1 VADGI
6 ILEKHGVP
14 AVSIITDSFTASG
27 NAMARRLGM
36 PGYRYTMLPHPIAN
50 LTPDECCER
59 AESIIDDVL
68 SILRLDPPSA
78 TRPAEPTTMASTE
91 HQPWPK
97 GGGV

>member
-6 ILEKHGVP
+6 LLEKAGVP

-59 AESIIDDVL
+59 AESIIDDIL
-68 SILRLDPPSA
+68 SILKLDAVAASGA
-78 TRPAEPTTMASTE
+78 RERRTSTE

-97 GGGV
+97 GIGV

>member
-36 PGYRYTMLPHPIAN
+36 AGYRYTMLPHPIAN

-59 AESIIDDVL
+59 AERIIDDVL
-68 SILRLDPPSA
+68 SILKLDAATATSPRERTTPP
-78 TRPAEPTTMASTE
+78 E
-91 HQPWPK
+91 HQPWPV